1 MQARVNW
8 DLIIFGTQVIKKK
21 RPVRPVFPDYL
32 SISYDYY
39 HTKSTDKY
47 QYLNYTSAHPA
58 HTKRSFIY
66 SQALRMSR
74 ICSFEKH
81 LLDMKSWFQTRRCPS
96 DVVQKEIN
104 KDEFS
109 VSWDKNKN
117 KKKSK
122 GAPTVITFHPL
133 LKGVGN
139 IIHKNLYLLCMDR
152 ED

>member
-96 DVVQKEIN
+96 DVFKRKLIKMNFQSIEI
-104 KDEFS
+104 KIKIR
-109 VSWDKNKN
+109 KNP
-117 KKKSK
+117 K
-122 GAPTVITFHPL
+122 GHQQSL
-133 LKGVGN
+133 LFT
-139 IIHKNLYLLCMDR
+139 LYLKVLVM
-152 ED
+152 